1 MSPVSPT
8 VVFAGLALLAGP
20 AFGAQTIN
28 PAGGN
33 TAVDGLRI
41 TIGENTQL
49 QIRREGSGQ
58 LYSPGTLPPS
68 RSIFNSVFLAEG
80 TTISAGDSSV
90 LTLMSGTQTFSNVSQ
105 TLVTGTGV
113 TGDPYTVVTTVRTN
127 AGATLTMSVY
137 YTAPDQYFIVSIDVE
152 AAPGNT
158 SPMKLYHM
166 MDTYLAG
173 SDSGPAYVDDPTNP
187 TIVGVARNGIYEA
200 FVQLTDPWDYYYSA
214 NYAEQFRQ
222 TSLGGDLRNN
232 LDFSN
237 TDNGI
242 GVQWNLGTL
251 TGSRT
256 ISYVLAF
263 TDINFSSIDADGD
276 TVIDL
281 IEGTVNDTDGDLIP
295 NYLDPDDDGD
305 GTLTRNEDNNGDGR
319 PGNDDADG
327 DGIADYLEED
337 ADDDGLDDQVE
348 RNGVTD
354 PYDADSDDDGLVDG
368 AEVNLHRTNPLDPN
382 SDDDCATD
390 GAEVAAGTSPL
401 SSASDSG
408 DADGDGIC
416 DDADLC
422 FGDDTT
428 GDSDEDG
435 FCDDADP
442 CFGNN
447 AAGDADEDG
456 VCDDNDL
463 CFGDDATGDSDGDG
477 VCDNLDLCD
486 GDDATGDTD
495 GDGICDDNDSCV
507 GDDTTGDSD
516 GDGVC
521 DNLDLCVGD
530 DATGDADG
538 DGICDDT
545 DSCFGDDTT
554 GDSDEDGVCDDAD
567 LCRGNDAAGDAD
579 EDGICADNEVCWGD
593 FDRDGYPNIFVP
605 IVPVDEMCDD
615 PGEVDIDA
623 PVPPDCNDEDARI
636 YPTANELPADGVDSN
651 CDSQE
656 LCYVDLDHDSWG
668 SDDTTLV
675 DLGFLYKALG
685 GSCEAPSWDLSA
697 RSGDCDDT
705 NPFAYPGAFEVVANG
720 VDESCDRTEL
730 CWLDNDDDG
739 WLPFGEVNNRAP
751 RGMPRGLPQ
760 GPPPGT
766 IVSVDLDCTDT
777 REGGDTT
784 PVGDCDDNNAAVYPN
799 ATEIPNNG
807 VDEDCDQDDLG
818 TTCGTDLDDDGWRTG
833 ELLLSADEDCDD
845 PGEVSLIAPGVDC
858 DDTNPNI
865 YPGAMELVGDGVSQD
880 CDATELCWMDADDDG
895 WRPIGAMPLGL
906 PQAPP
911 GTVIS
916 FDLDCEDPGEAP
928 EGTPTGDCNDQDPA
942 INPTATDIPVD
953 QIDQNCDGRDGG
965 RFCFADVDNDGWRV
979 EATVVSVDDDCD
991 DPGEALPEDPA
1002 IDCDDTNAAIYPTA
1016 PEIPNDGIDQDCN
1029 QDDLGRTCYVD
1040 ADGDTWRLDTT
1051 LVSADEDCD
1060 DPGEAW
1066 DDNPAFD
1073 CDDSD
1078 AATYPGAAEIPND
1091 GIDQDCNEDDLGR
1104 LCYVDADG
1112 DAWRTHT
1119 VIPSADEDCDD
1130 PGEAPATVSAVDCDD
1145 SDDTVYPGATEIP
1158 NDGVDQDC
1166 LDGDLGR
1173 ACFVDA
1179 DDDGW
1184 RVAATVLSVDE
1195 DCDDPGEAD
1204 DQAPGPD
1211 CDDTN
1216 AQIYPGATDLPGDGI
1231 DQDCQGGDAALL
1243 CYTDADNDGWRIDA
1257 LVGSADADCDD
1268 PGEADDQDP
1277 ALDCDDTDPNT
1288 YPGATE
1294 IPGDRSD
1301 NDCDGGI
1308 ECYVDIDGDSWRVDA
1323 VIGSIDGDCDDDGEA
1338 TDEDPAL
1345 DCDDADADVYP
1356 GATEVPGT
1364 GIDADCDG
1372 GELCYVNADGDAWR
1386 LTTTVVSDDPDC
1398 DDPGEAYEIDPAE
1411 DCDDTNADIYPGA
1424 TDVPGDQVDQDCNG
1438 DDATMDCAVDA
1449 DGDGWRTAATIASAD
1464 FDCDDPGEAPMDA
1477 PAEDCDDSDPLVY
1490 PGAAEL
1496 IDDGTDQDCDT
1507 EELCFVDA
1515 DGDVWRTDAVVT
1527 SVDLDCD
1534 DPGEAHEDTPSVD
1547 CDDTNATVN
1556 PGAEEI
1562 AADGIDQDCDGEEL
1576 CLVDADEDGLRLD
1589 DGATLTSDDG
1599 DCDDPGEATEDV
1611 PPLDCDDSSADA
1623 DADGLSD
1630 ADEVLSLQTDACDPD
1645 SDDDELTDGEEVNE
1659 HNTDPLLPDTDEGGT
1674 PDGEEVTRGS
1684 DPLDELDDDLPRRW
1698 YQGRYACDTGAPAGS
1713 MAAVL
1718 LALGAL
1724 RRRRVLTTPV
1734 RSTEGGDR

>member
-1 MSPVSPT
+1 
-8 VVFAGLALLAGP
+8 
-20 AFGAQTIN
+20 
-28 PAGGN
+28 
-33 TAVDGLRI
+33 
-41 TIGENTQL
+41 
-49 QIRREGSGQ
+49 
-58 LYSPGTLPPS
+58 
-68 RSIFNSVFLAEG
+68 
-80 TTISAGDSSV
+80 
-90 LTLMSGTQTFSNVSQ
+90 
-105 TLVTGTGV
+105 
-113 TGDPYTVVTTVRTN
+113 VTTPPAIRTET
-127 AGATLTMSVY
+127 ASATTWTSA
-137 YTAPDQYFIVSIDVE
+137 TATT
-152 AAPGNT
+152 PGGRRRRRRR
-158 SPMKLYHM
+158 L
-166 MDTYLAG
+166 
-173 SDSGPAYVDDPTNP
+173 
-187 TIVGVARNGIYEA
+187 RRQR
-200 FVQLTDPWDYYYSA
+200 QLRRRRHHRR
-214 NYAEQFRQ
+214 FGRRRRLRRRRQ
-222 TSLGGDLRNN
+222 
-232 LDFSN
+232 
-237 TDNGI
+237 
-242 GVQWNLGTL
+242 
-251 TGSRT
+251 
-256 ISYVLAF
+256 
-263 TDINFSSIDADGD
+263 
-276 TVIDL
+276 
-281 IEGTVNDTDGDLIP
+281 
-295 NYLDPDDDGD
+295 
-305 GTLTRNEDNNGDGR
+305 
-319 PGNDDADG
+319 
-327 DGIADYLEED
+327 
-337 ADDDGLDDQVE
+337 
-348 RNGVTD
+348 
-354 PYDADSDDDGLVDG
+354 
-368 AEVNLHRTNPLDPN
+368 
-382 SDDDCATD
+382 
-390 GAEVAAGTSPL
+390 
-401 SSASDSG
+401 
-408 DADGDGIC
+408 
-416 DDADLC
+416 
-422 FGDDTT
+422 
-428 GDSDEDG
+428 
-435 FCDDADP
+435 
-442 CFGNN
+442 
-447 AAGDADEDG
+447 
-456 VCDDNDL
+456 
-463 CFGDDATGDSDGDG
+463 
-477 VCDNLDLCD
+477 
-486 GDDATGDTD
+486 
-495 GDGICDDNDSCV
+495 
-507 GDDTTGDSD
+507 
-516 GDGVC
+516 
-521 DNLDLCVGD
+521 LCVGD

-538 DGICDDT
+538 DGICDDN
-545 DSCFGDDTT
+545 DSCVGDDAT

-567 LCRGNDAAGDAD
+567 LCRGDDATGDLD

-593 FDRDGYPNIFVP
+593 FDEDGYPNIFVP
-605 IVPVDEMCDD
+605 IVPADEMCDD

-623 PVPPDCNDEDARI
+623 PVPPDCNDEDARV
-636 YPTANELPADGVDSN
+636 YPTATELPGDGLDSN

-668 SDDTTLV
+668 SDTTTSV

-685 GSCEAPSWDLSA
+685 GSCDAPSWDLSA

-739 WLPFGEVNNRAP
+739 WLAFGEANNRAP
-751 RGMPRGLPQ
+751 RGMPRGLPV

-766 IVSVDLDCTDT
+766 IVSVDLDCTDA

-865 YPGAMELVGDGVSQD
+865 YPGATELIGDGISQD
-880 CDATELCWMDADDDG
+880 CDATELCWIDADDDG
-895 WRPIGAMPLGL
+895 WRPIGALPFGI

-928 EGTPTGDCNDQDPA
+928 EGTPTGDCNDQDA
-942 INPTATDIPVD
+942 TINPAATDLPVD

-965 RFCFADVDNDGWRV
+965 RFCFADADDDGWRV
-979 EATVVSVDDDCD
+979 EAPVVSADDDCD
-991 DPGEALPEDPA
+991 DPGEAPPEDPA
-1002 IDCDDTNAAIYPTA
+1002 IDCDDTNAAIYPGA
-1016 PEIPNDGIDQDCN
+1016 AEIPNDGIDQDCN

-1051 LVSADEDCD
+1051 LVSADDDCD

-1073 CDDSD
+1073 CDDND

-1091 GIDQDCNEDDLGR
+1091 GIDQDCNQDDLGSACFADADNDGWRTDGLTQSADEDCDDLGEATPEDPALDCDDTNAAIYPGAAEIPNDGIDQDCNQDDLGR
-1104 LCYVDADG
+1104 ICYVDADG
-1112 DAWRTHT
+1112 DTWRLETTLLSADDDCDDPGEAWDDNPAIDCDDNNAATYPGAADLPNDGVDQDCDGDDLGTSCYVNADGDAWRTNT

-1145 SDDTVYPGATEIP
+1145 SDETVYPGATEIP

-1204 DQAPGPD
+1204 DQDPGPD

-1243 CYTDADNDGWRIDA
+1243 CYTDADGDGWRIDA

-1294 IPGDRSD
+1294 IPGDRAD

-1308 ECYVDIDGDSWRVDA
+1308 ECYVDIDGDSWRIDA

-1372 GELCYVNADGDAWR
+1372 EELCYVNADGDAWR

-1424 TDVPGDQVDQDCNG
+1424 TDVPGDQIDQDCNG

-1496 IDDGTDQDCDT
+1496 IDDGADQDCDT

-1599 DCDDPGEATEDV
+1599 DCEDPGEATEDV

-1659 HNTDPLLPDTDEGGT
+1659 HNTDPLLPDTDEGGV

-1684 DPLDELDDDLPRRW
+1684 E
-1698 YQGRYACDTGAPAGS
+1698 PAGR
-1713 MAAVL
+1713 A
-1718 LALGAL
+1718 
-1724 RRRRVLTTPV
+1724 RRRPAPPLVPGPLRLRHRRARRLHGRRPP
-1734 RSTEGGDR
+1734 RARRPAPPPGADHACPLYRRR